1 MIINFVDNKVDIV
14 EGDFELFE
22 EFNVFLDN

>member
-1 MIINFVDNKVDIV
+1 MVINFVDNKVIMV

-22 EFNVFLDN
+22 DFNILFDN